1 MQNLKRILAVTD
13 FSAPADHALRRA
25 ALLAKQH
32 EAELHLLHVVHPL
45 SLYPGQDIDVPALD
59 NAALGHAGERLGA
72 IAKVLAEHYGIRT
85 HTAWRI
91 GRAHA
96 QIAEYARET
105 SADLVVAGARGE
117 STMRRLLLGST
128 SARLLRVRSG
138 PTLIVRNTDVQP
150 YERVLAAVDFSADSR
165 IALAWARCL
174 AGKARL
180 DVVHVLESELDRRL
194 PQDERENRDAEMR
207 AIAGN
212 LMSNLLADLP
222 GENTGHVETGYP
234 PARLLEL
241 TETWRTNLVVLGR
254 HGPDP
259 LAEFLLGSVSKDV
272 AQTTECDVLVTSS
285 VSPEGS
291 VSRPLK

>member
-1 MQNLKRILAVTD
+1 MQNLKRILVATD

-32 EAELHLLHVVHPL
+32 EVELHLLHVVHPL
-45 SLYPGQDIDVPALD
+45 SLYPGQNIDVPALD
-59 NAALGHAGERLGA
+59 NAALRLAGERLGA
-72 IAKVLAEHYGIRT
+72 IAKVLSEHYGIRT
-85 HTAWRI
+85 HAAWRI
-91 GRAHA
+91 GRAHT

-117 STMRRLLLGST
+117 STMRRLLLGSN
-128 SARLLRVRSG
+128 SARLLRVHSG
-138 PTLIVRNTDVQP
+138 PTLIVRATDVQP
-150 YERVLAAVDFSADSR
+150 YERVLAAVDFSVDSR

-194 PQDERENRDAEMR
+194 PLDERENRDTEMR

-222 GENTGHVETGYP
+222 RENIGHIETGYP

-241 TETWRTNLVVLGR
+241 TETWRTDLVVLGR
-254 HGPDP
+254 HGPNP

-272 AQTTECDVLVTSS
+272 AQTAECDVLVTSS
-285 VSPEGS
+285 VSPQGE
-291 VSRPLK
+291 